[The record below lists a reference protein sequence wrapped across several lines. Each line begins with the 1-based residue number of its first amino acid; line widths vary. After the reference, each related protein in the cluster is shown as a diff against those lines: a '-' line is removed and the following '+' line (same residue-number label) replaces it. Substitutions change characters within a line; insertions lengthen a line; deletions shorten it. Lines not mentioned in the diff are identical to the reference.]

1 MEVNQAEGTERN
13 DSPVEELPS
22 PNEEDLFLKELGW
35 PQSKT
40 CTHSLLSKSKDGILT
55 SLKNASINST
65 AQWTPAVFTEPSL
78 SAQQVLQVNR
88 HGRAIMVPIPRKST
102 NLLGVSLNSERL

>member
-1 MEVNQAEGTERN
+1 MEANQAEGMERN

-22 PNEEDLFLKELGW
+22 PNEDLFLKELGW

-78 SAQQVLQVNR
+78 SAQQVPQ
-88 HGRAIMVPIPRKST
+88 G
-102 NLLGVSLNSERL
+102 